1 MEENFE
7 ALLEMYMNEEE
18 INEKIKSDNEE
29 IKEEEQNSEKVSES
43 KKDIRKYK
51 EYAISME
58 EFLSKYLKMHASK
71 LCSTTL
77 SHKDLKYLTVGNPL
91 VVGIYNRYVDID
103 EIKRKDYL
111 LVYDC
116 NGDIGS
122 YLNPDKLRDL
132 TKLEIVSKQYEIVK
146 KSSVNILEDLDELY
160 QKYCSIREELDYL
173 TLKCSGYEEMLTK
186 AQMNGSV
193 GKIKKYVNEHG
204 NSSLD
209 INLRSASN

>member
-7 ALLEMYMNEEE
+7 ALLEMYMDENE
-18 INEKIKSDNEE
+18 INEKIKSDNKE
-29 IKEEEQNSEKVSES
+29 IKEEEKNNEKVSES

-91 VVGIYNRYVDID
+91 VVGIYNGYVDID
-103 EIKRKDYL
+103 EIIKNDYL

-132 TKLEIVSKQYEIVK
+132 TKLEFVSKQYEIIR
-146 KSSVNILEDLDELY
+146 KSRIRALEDLDEFY
-160 QKYCSIREELDYL
+160 KKYCSIKDELDYL
-173 TLKCSGYEEMLTK
+173 TLKCTGYNEMLTK
-186 AQMNGSV
+186 ARKNGSV
-193 GKIKKYVNEHG
+193 GKIKKYVHEHG

>member
-1 MEENFE
+1 MEESFE
-7 ALLEMYMNEEE
+7 ALLEKYIDEDE

-29 IKEEEQNSEKVSES
+29 IKEEQNNEKVSES

-116 NGDIGS
+116 NGDIG
-122 YLNPDKLRDL
+122 
-132 TKLEIVSKQYEIVK
+132 
-146 KSSVNILEDLDELY
+146 
-160 QKYCSIREELDYL
+160 
-173 TLKCSGYEEMLTK
+173 
-186 AQMNGSV
+186 
-193 GKIKKYVNEHG
+193 
-204 NSSLD
+204 
-209 INLRSASN
+209 

>member
-1 MEENFE
+1 MEESFE
-7 ALLEMYMNEEE
+7 ALLEKYIDEDE

-29 IKEEEQNSEKVSES
+29 IKEEEQNNEKVSES

-71 LCSTTL
+71 LCTTTL

-132 TKLEIVSKQYEIVK
+132 TKLEFVSKQYEIVR
-146 KSSVNILEDLDELY
+146 KSRIRALEDLDEFY
-160 QKYCSIREELDYL
+160 KKYCSIKDELDYL

-186 AQMNGSV
+186 AQKNGSV
-193 GKIKKYVNEHG
+193 GKIKKYVHEHG

>member
-1 MEENFE
+1 MEESFE
-7 ALLEMYMNEEE
+7 ALLEMYMDEDE

-29 IKEEEQNSEKVSES
+29 IKEEEKNNENGSES

-51 EYAISME
+51 EYAISMN
-58 EFLSKYLKMHASK
+58 EFLSKYLKMHSSK
-71 LCSTTL
+71 LCATTL

-91 VVGIYNRYVDID
+91 VVGIYNGYVDID
-103 EIKRKDYL
+103 EIIKKDYL

-132 TKLEIVSKQYEIVK
+132 TKLEFVSKQYEIVR
-146 KSSVNILEDLDELY
+146 KSRIRALEDLDEFY
-160 QKYCSIREELDYL
+160 KKYCSVKDELDYL
-173 TLKCSGYEEMLTK
+173 TLKCAGYNEMLTK
-186 AQMNGSV
+186 AEKNGSV
-193 GKIKKYVNEHG
+193 GKIKKYVHEHG
-204 NSSLD
+204 DSSLD

>member
-29 IKEEEQNSEKVSES
+29 IKEEQNNEKVSES

-146 KSSVNILEDLDELY
+146 KSSVNILEDLYELY

-173 TLKCSGYEEMLTK
+173 TLKCSGYDEMLTK
-186 AQMNGSV
+186 AEKNGSV
-193 GKIKKYVNEHG
+193 GKIKKYVHEHG

>member
-1 MEENFE
+1 MEESFE
-7 ALLEMYMNEEE
+7 ALLEKYIDEDE

-29 IKEEEQNSEKVSES
+29 IKEEQNNEKVSES

-91 VVGIYNRYVDID
+91 VVGIYNGYVDID
-103 EIKRKDYL
+103 EIIKNDYL

-132 TKLEIVSKQYEIVK
+132 TKLEFVSKQYEIVR
-146 KSSVNILEDLDELY
+146 KSRIRALEDLDEFY
-160 QKYCSIREELDYL
+160 KKYCSIKDELDYL

-186 AQMNGSV
+186 ARKNGSV
-193 GKIKKYVNEHG
+193 GKIKKYVHEHG

>member
-1 MEENFE
+1 MEESFE
-7 ALLEMYMNEEE
+7 ALLEKYIDEDE

-29 IKEEEQNSEKVSES
+29 IKEEQNNEKVSES

-71 LCSTTL
+71 LCSTNL

-173 TLKCSGYEEMLTK
+173 TLKCSGYDEMLTK
-186 AQMNGSV
+186 AEKNGSV
-193 GKIKKYVNEHG
+193 GKIKKYVHEHG

>member
-1 MEENFE
+1 MEESFE
-7 ALLEMYMNEEE
+7 ALLEKYIDEDE

-29 IKEEEQNSEKVSES
+29 IKEEQNNEKVSES

-58 EFLSKYLKMHASK
+58 EFLSKYLKMNTHK
-71 LCSTTL
+71 LRTATL
-77 SHKDLKYLTVGNPL
+77 SHKDLKYLTIGNPL

-146 KSSVNILEDLDELY
+146 KNSVNILEDLDELY

-186 AQMNGSV
+186 ARKNGSV
-193 GKIKKYVNEHG
+193 GKIKKYVHEHG

>member
-29 IKEEEQNSEKVSES
+29 IKEEEQNIEKVSES

-58 EFLSKYLKMHASK
+58 EFLSKYLKMHAGK

-77 SHKDLKYLTVGNPL
+77 SHKYLKYLTVGNPL

-186 AQMNGSV
+186 AQKNGSV

>member
-186 AQMNGSV
+186 AQKNGSV
-193 GKIKKYVNEHG
+193 GKIKKYVYEHG

>member
-29 IKEEEQNSEKVSES
+29 IKEEEKNNEKVSES

-51 EYAISME
+51 EYAISMN
-58 EFLSKYLKMHASK
+58 EFLSKYLKMNTHK
-71 LCSTTL
+71 LRTATL
-77 SHKDLKYLTVGNPL
+77 SYKDLKYLTIGNPL
-91 VVGIYNRYVDID
+91 VVGIYNGYVDID
-103 EIKRKDYL
+103 EIIKNDYL

-132 TKLEIVSKQYEIVK
+132 TKLEFVSKQYEIVR
-146 KSSVNILEDLDELY
+146 KSRIRALEDLDEFY
-160 QKYCSIREELDYL
+160 KKYCSIKDELDYL
-173 TLKCSGYEEMLTK
+173 TLKCTGYNEMLTK
-186 AQMNGSV
+186 ARKNGSV
-193 GKIKKYVNEHG
+193 GKIKKYVHEHG

>member
-1 MEENFE
+1 MEESFE
-7 ALLEMYMNEEE
+7 ALLEKYIDEDE

-29 IKEEEQNSEKVSES
+29 IKEEQNNEKFSES

-186 AQMNGSV
+186 AQKNGSV
-193 GKIKKYVNEHG
+193 GKIKKYVHEHG

>member
-29 IKEEEQNSEKVSES
+29 IKEEEQNIEKVSES

-71 LCSTTL
+71 LCTTTL

-186 AQMNGSV
+186 ARKNGSV
-193 GKIKKYVNEHG
+193 GKIKKYVHEHG

>member
-1 MEENFE
+1 MEESFE
-7 ALLEMYMNEEE
+7 ALLEKYIDEDE

-29 IKEEEQNSEKVSES
+29 IKEEQNNQNVSES

-173 TLKCSGYEEMLTK
+173 TLKCSGYDEMLTK
-186 AQMNGSV
+186 AEKNGSV
-193 GKIKKYVNEHG
+193 GKIKKYVHEHG

>member
-29 IKEEEQNSEKVSES
+29 IKEEEQNIEKVSES

-58 EFLSKYLKMHASK
+58 EFLSKYLKMNTHK
-71 LCSTTL
+71 LRTAPL
-77 SHKDLKYLTVGNPL
+77 SHKDLKYLTIGNPL
-91 VVGIYNRYVDID
+91 VVGIYNGYVDID
-103 EIKRKDYL
+103 EIIKNDYL

-132 TKLEIVSKQYEIVK
+132 TKLEFVSKQYEIVR
-146 KSSVNILEDLDELY
+146 KSRIRALEDLDEFY
-160 QKYCSIREELDYL
+160 KKYCSIKDELDYL

-186 AQMNGSV
+186 AQKNGSV

>member
-1 MEENFE
+1 MEESFE
-7 ALLEMYMNEEE
+7 ALLEKYIDEDE

-29 IKEEEQNSEKVSES
+29 IKEEEQNNEKVSES

-71 LCSTTL
+71 LCTTTL

-132 TKLEIVSKQYEIVK
+132 TKLEFVSKQYEIVR
-146 KSSVNILEDLDELY
+146 KSRIRALEDLDEFY
-160 QKYCSIREELDYL
+160 KKYCSIKDELDYL

-186 AQMNGSV
+186 AQKNGSV

>member
-1 MEENFE
+1 
-7 ALLEMYMNEEE
+7 
-18 INEKIKSDNEE
+18 
-29 IKEEEQNSEKVSES
+29 
-43 KKDIRKYK
+43 
-51 EYAISME
+51 ME
-58 EFLSKYLKMHASK
+58 EFLSKYLKMHAGK

-186 AQMNGSV
+186 AQKNGSV

>member
-7 ALLEMYMNEEE
+7 ALLEMYMDENE
-18 INEKIKSDNEE
+18 INEKIKSDNKE
-29 IKEEEQNSEKVSES
+29 IKEEEKNNEKVSES

-51 EYAISME
+51 EYAISMN
-58 EFLSKYLKMHASK
+58 EFLSKYLKMNTHK
-71 LCSTTL
+71 LCTATL
-77 SHKDLKYLTVGNPL
+77 SHKDLKYLTIGNPL
-91 VVGIYNRYVDID
+91 VVGIYNGYVDID
-103 EIKRKDYL
+103 EIIKNDYL

-132 TKLEIVSKQYEIVK
+132 TKLEFVSKQYEIVR
-146 KSSVNILEDLDELY
+146 KSRIRALEDLDEFY
-160 QKYCSIREELDYL
+160 KKYCSIKDELDYL
-173 TLKCSGYEEMLTK
+173 TLKCTGYNEMLTK
-186 AQMNGSV
+186 ARKNGSV
-193 GKIKKYVNEHG
+193 GKIKKYVHEHG

>member
-18 INEKIKSDNEE
+18 INEKIKLDNEE
-29 IKEEEQNSEKVSES
+29 IKEEEQNIEKVSES

-186 AQMNGSV
+186 AQKNGSV
-193 GKIKKYVNEHG
+193 GKIKKYVHEHG

>member
-1 MEENFE
+1 MEESFE
-7 ALLEMYMNEEE
+7 ALLEKYIDEDE

-29 IKEEEQNSEKVSES
+29 IKEEQNNEKVSES

-146 KSSVNILEDLDELY
+146 KNSVNILEDLDELY

-173 TLKCSGYEEMLTK
+173 TLKCSGYDEMLTK
-186 AQMNGSV
+186 AEKNGSV
-193 GKIKKYVNEHG
+193 GKIKKYVHEHG

>member
-29 IKEEEQNSEKVSES
+29 IKEEEQNIEKVSES

-51 EYAISME
+51 EYAISMN
-58 EFLSKYLKMHASK
+58 EFLSKYLKMNTHK
-71 LCSTTL
+71 LRTATL
-77 SHKDLKYLTVGNPL
+77 SHKDLKYLTIGNPL

-186 AQMNGSV
+186 AQKNGSV

>member
-186 AQMNGSV
+186 AQKNGSV
-193 GKIKKYVNEHG
+193 GKIKKYVHEHG

>member
-7 ALLEMYMNEEE
+7 ALLEMYIDEDE
-18 INEKIKSDNEE
+18 INEKIKSDNKE
-29 IKEEEQNSEKVSES
+29 IKEEEKNNEKVSES

-51 EYAISME
+51 EYAISMN
-58 EFLSKYLKMHASK
+58 EFLSKYLKMNTHK
-71 LCSTTL
+71 LRTATL

-186 AQMNGSV
+186 AQKNGSV

>member
-7 ALLEMYMNEEE
+7 ALLEMYMDEDE
-18 INEKIKSDNEE
+18 INEKIKSDNKE
-29 IKEEEQNSEKVSES
+29 IKEEEQNNEKISES

-58 EFLSKYLKMHASK
+58 EFLSKYLKIHAGK
-71 LCSTTL
+71 LYSTTL

-186 AQMNGSV
+186 AQKNGSV

>member
-132 TKLEIVSKQYEIVK
+132 TKLEIVSKQYEIVR
-146 KSSVNILEDLDELY
+146 KSRIRALEDLDEFY
-160 QKYCSIREELDYL
+160 KKYCSIKDELDYL
-173 TLKCSGYEEMLTK
+173 TLKCTGYNEMLTK
-186 AQMNGSV
+186 ARKNGSV
-193 GKIKKYVNEHG
+193 GKIKKYVHEHG
-204 NSSLD
+204 NGSLD

>member
-29 IKEEEQNSEKVSES
+29 IKEEERNSEKVSES

-173 TLKCSGYEEMLTK
+173 TLKCSGYDEMLTK
-186 AQMNGSV
+186 AEKNGPV
-193 GKIKKYVNEHG
+193 GKIKKYVHEHG

-209 INLRSASN
+209 INLGSASN

>member
-7 ALLEMYMNEEE
+7 ALLEMYMDEDE
-18 INEKIKSDNEE
+18 INEKIKSDDRE
-29 IKEEEQNSEKVSES
+29 IKEEQNNEKISES

-58 EFLSKYLKMHASK
+58 EFLNKYLKMHASK
-71 LCSTTL
+71 LCTTTL
-77 SHKDLKYLTVGNPL
+77 THKDLKYLTVGNPL
-91 VVGIYNRYVDID
+91 VVGIYNGYVDID

-111 LVYDC
+111 IVYDC

-132 TKLEIVSKQYEIVK
+132 TKLGFVSKEFNIIR
-146 KSSVNILEDLDELY
+146 KSKVCALKDLDEFY
-160 QKYCSIREELDYL
+160 RKYCAVKEELDYL
-173 TLKCSGYEEMLTK
+173 TVKCSGYDEMLTK
-186 AQMNGSV
+186 VEKNGSIK
-193 GKIKKYVNEHG
+193 KIKKYVHEHG

>member
-29 IKEEEQNSEKVSES
+29 IKEEEQNIEKVSES

-186 AQMNGSV
+186 AQKNGSV
-193 GKIKKYVNEHG
+193 GKIKKYVYEHG

>member
-160 QKYCSIREELDYL
+160 QKYCSIREELYYL

-186 AQMNGSV
+186 AEKNGSV
-193 GKIKKYVNEHG
+193 GKIKKYVHEHG